1 MRHRKV
7 VDLPLHGGRAPR
19 WLMQRM
25 VQLGGAI
32 LEALREEW
40 GPDEI
45 LRRLSHPLWFQAL
58 GNLLGFD
65 WHSSGL
71 TTTVTGAL
79 KEALRQ
85 RPDLGLYAAGGKG
98 ARSRRTPEE
107 LRRIGERTGL
117 PADRLIRI
125 SRLVAKVDSAALQDG
140 FQLYHHTFWVSESGA
155 WAVIQQGMHPERR
168 RARRY
173 HWVSFHLRSYVEEP
187 HAGVVSE
194 MRAAR
199 PLNLVHQKSAALR
212 ALLPRM
218 VREPPHRWITEIHRL
233 PARHPLLPARDLRPR
248 NLERLLRRWYAEPPE
263 DFVALLLTPGA
274 GARALRALVLLAEL
288 VYGTRAAYEDPFL
301 FAFAHG
307 GKDGTPFPV
316 DRGVYD
322 HTLAVLEQA
331 VRRARMGHREQLEA
345 LRRLARWSARV
356 ERRFSG

>member
-1 MRHRKV
+1 MRRRPV

-19 WLMQRM
+19 WLMERM
-25 VQLGGAI
+25 IHLGGSI

-45 LRRLSHPLWFQAL
+45 LRRLSHPFWFQAL

-79 KEALRQ
+79 KAALYQ
-85 RPDLGLYAAGGKG
+85 RPHLGIYVAGGKG
-98 ARSRRTPEE
+98 ARSRKTPEE
-107 LRRIGERTGL
+107 LHRIGERTGL
-117 PADRLIRI
+117 PAEQLVRI

-140 FQLYHHTFWVSESGA
+140 FQLYHHTFWVSETGA

-173 HWVSFHLRSYVEEP
+173 HWASFDLRSFVEEP
-187 HAGVVSE
+187 HRGVVSE
-194 MRAAR
+194 VRVSR
-199 PLNLVHQKSAALR
+199 PLNLVHRQSNKVRRLLPQMVQEPPERWLR
-212 ALLPRM
+212 EIQHLPHRHRLLPSRDLLPR
-218 VREPPHRWITEIHRL
+218 
-233 PARHPLLPARDLRPR
+233 
-248 NLERLLRRWYAEPPE
+248 NLQRLLHRWYAHPPR
-263 DFVALLLTPGA
+263 DFVELLLTPGA
-274 GARALRALVLLAEL
+274 GERSLRALVLLAEL

-316 DRGVYD
+316 DRTAYD
-322 HTLAVLEQA
+322 HTIGVLERA
-331 VRRARMGHREQLEA
+331 IRRARMGQREQLTL
-345 LRRLARWSARV
+345 LRRLARWS
-356 ERRFSG
+356 ERQDHAG